1 MIIRVET
8 SPAYDVVIQRGS
20 LSDVGSIFNLD
31 RKVLVL
37 TDSGVPAQYAQYVSS
52 KAKEGHIFIIPQGE
66 ASKNLDSFQSVISY
80 MLDHEFSR
88 KDCVVAVGGGVCGD
102 LGGFIAACY
111 MRGIEFYNIPTT
123 LLSMVDS
130 SIGGKTAVDLG
141 GYKNVVGAFYQPK
154 CVLIDPNTL
163 QTLDKRQIHAGLV
176 EAFKMGAT
184 CDKSLF
190 ELIEKSTNLDDDI
203 EDIIVGALNIKK
215 NVVEQDTKE
224 AGLRKVLNFG
234 HTVGHAIE
242 SGSNLSLLHGECVG
256 IGMLYVSKGDAK
268 KRIHALLKKY
278 DLPESHECD
287 EDALMELMAR
297 DKKTSN
303 RNVDVVLV
311 EEIGKF
317 EIRNVPLE
325 DMRKLLK
332 GEWL

>member
-8 SPAYDVVIQRGS
+8 NPAYDVLVERGS
-20 LSDVGSIFNLD
+20 LSEVGSIFNLN

-37 TDSGVPAQYAQYVSS
+37 TDSGVPAEYAQYVAS

-66 ASKNLDSFQSVISY
+66 ASKNLDSFKSVIAY

-102 LGGFIAACY
+102 LAGFISACY

-123 LLSMVDS
+123 LISMVDS
-130 SIGGKTAVDLG
+130 SIGGKTAVDLE
-141 GYKNVVGAFYQPK
+141 GYKNVVGAFYQPSA
-154 CVLIDPNTL
+154 VLIDPNTL
-163 QTLDKRQIHAGLV
+163 KTLDERQIHAGLV

-184 CDKSLF
+184 CDKDLF
-190 ELIEKSTNLDDDI
+190 ELIEKSNDLEGDI
-203 EDIIVGALNIKK
+203 ESIIIGALNIKK
-215 NVVEQDTKE
+215 RVVEQDTKE

-242 SGSNLSLLHGECVG
+242 SGANLTLLHGECVG

-268 KRIHALLKKY
+268 ERIRSLLKKY
-278 DLPESHECD
+278 SLPQSHKVE
-287 EDALMELMAR
+287 EEALMELMAR

-311 EEIGKF
+311 EEIGSF
-317 EIRNVPLE
+317 EIRNIPLE